1 MMNRA
6 ASTFA
11 EGVDLSMLIITG
23 ISLFFLIGITIV
35 MIYFV
40 FRYNKKRNAKA
51 TNISH
56 NNTLEIIWTA
66 VPTVLV
72 LVMFY
77 YGWMGYK
84 PMRNSPDHSMEI
96 TAYGQMWQF
105 SYEYPGGKTSDTL
118 VVPVDLPVK
127 LNLVSRDVL
136 HSFYVPAFRIKEDL
150 VPGKNNFVW
159 FEPTMEGE
167 FQVLCAEYCG
177 LLHSKMLS
185 TVKVVS
191 KKEYA
196 DWVAKNI
203 VTEEAAGLVLMKKH
217 ACFSCHTQDGTRL
230 VGPSFK
236 GIYGKK
242 EKVVTNGQVREIEI
256 DDEYIK
262 RSIYQ
267 PNADVVETYT
277 QGLMISYEKLITP
290 EEVNEIIEYLKTIK

>member
-11 EGVDLSMLIITG
+11 EGVDLSMYIITG

-51 TNISH
+51 SNISH

-66 VPTVLV
+66 VPTILV

-84 PMRNSPDHSMEI
+84 PMRNTPKHAMEI
-96 TAYGQMWQF
+96 NVYGQMWQF

-118 VVPVDLPVK
+118 VVPVNLPVK

-150 VPGKNNFVW
+150 VPGKNNYVW

-185 TVKVVS
+185 IVKVVS
-191 KKEYA
+191 VGEYA

-203 VTEEAAGLVLMKKH
+203 VTEEHAGLVLMKKH
-217 ACFSCHTQDGTRL
+217 ACLSCHTQDGTRL

-236 GIYGKK
+236 GIYGKT
-242 EKVVTNGQVREIEI
+242 EKVVTNGQVREVVI
-256 DDEYIK
+256 DDAYIK
-262 RSIYQ
+262 NSIYQ

-290 EEVNEIIEYLKTIK
+290 EEVNEIIDYMKSIK

>member
-1 MMNRA
+1 MNKA

-11 EGVDLSMLIITG
+11 EGVDLSMWIITG
-23 ISLFFLIGITIV
+23 VSLFFLIGITIV

-40 FRYNKKRNAKA
+40 FRFNKKRNTKA
-51 TNISH
+51 TNIAH
-56 NNTLEIIWTA
+56 NTTLEIIWTA

-77 YGWMGYK
+77 FGWMGYK
-84 PMRNSPDHSMEI
+84 PMRNTPKHAMEI
-96 TAYGQMWQF
+96 NVYGQMWQF

-127 LNLVSRDVL
+127 LNLHSRDVL

-150 VPGKNNFVW
+150 VPGKNNYVW
-159 FEPTMEGE
+159 FEPTMEGN

-196 DWVAKNI
+196 QWIAENI
-203 VTEEAAGLVLMKKH
+203 VTEEHPGLVLMKKH

-236 GIYGKK
+236 GVYGKK
-242 EKVVTNGQVREIEI
+242 EKVVTNGQVREIVI
-256 DDEYIK
+256 DDAYI
-262 RSIYQ
+262 RNSIYN
-267 PNADVVETYT
+267 PNADVVETYNP
-277 QGLMISYEKLITP
+277 GLMITYEKLITP
-290 EEVNEIIEYLKTIK
+290 EEVNEIIDYMKTIK